1 MASLYIHPENQTLLW
16 NIIQKSTAFNNLGS
30 NQRSWFKNIIQM
42 FYDRPHDPNITVQ
55 HLNRATITYMVDALK
70 TNEPGSPKN
79 EPIYS
84 EPQNR
89 AVAITSAFDQRQK
102 QYETMLQKPN
112 APQID
117 FREKIEDEAISN
129 MDELIEQHKKQR
141 ETELAEYNP
150 LPGSVPSSNKI
161 KILENIDNNSGSP
174 TSEKNVRF
182 SKVIENIVSKQD
194 DNNQTDLIRTEL
206 MDLKQSIQ
214 TMQEQMAAINDN
226 LKLLLS
232 SHNRETS
239 ETNVFF
245 MENNNA

>member
-16 NIIQKSTAFNNLGS
+16 NIIQKSTAFTNLGP

-42 FYDRPHDPNITVQ
+42 FYDRPHEANVTVQ
-55 HLNRATITYMVDALK
+55 QLNRATITYMVDALK
-70 TNEPGSPKN
+70 PKEPGSPKN
-79 EPIYS
+79 EPMAYL
-84 EPQNR
+84 EPSNR
-89 AVAITSAFDQRQK
+89 AVAVTSAFDQRQK
-102 QYETMLQKPN
+102 QYETMLQKPA

-141 ETELAEYNP
+141 ETELAQYS
-150 LPGSVPSSNKI
+150 PGPSPVPSQNKI
-161 KILENIDNNSGSP
+161 KILENIETGSP

-182 SKVIENIVSKQD
+182 SPVIENIEAKQD
-194 DNNQTDLIRTEL
+194 DILRNDTNQTDLIRTEFAEI
-206 MDLKQSIQ
+206 KQSIQ
-214 TMQEQMAAINDN
+214 TLQEQMATINEN

-232 SHNRETS
+232 NR

-245 MENNNA
+245 MGENI